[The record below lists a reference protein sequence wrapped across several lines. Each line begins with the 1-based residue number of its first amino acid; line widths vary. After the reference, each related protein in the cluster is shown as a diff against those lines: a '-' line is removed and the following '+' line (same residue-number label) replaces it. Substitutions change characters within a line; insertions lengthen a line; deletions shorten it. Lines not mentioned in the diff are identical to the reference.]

1 MSIMQ
6 RLTLIGL
13 YNYEQQYDR
22 DLFSNLVLPDGF
34 DKPTFINSLLLE
46 HGEKCVLYT
55 EPDFF
60 ISAIGIWSAKYS
72 LELSRIYEALTA
84 EYNPIYNYDRYE
96 ESSDSHGKK
105 YTSETSAGG
114 KLTSQTNAGGKLT
127 SETNAGTSSTSLT
140 NAGHKAKD
148 TPKYDDDVTNDYDV
162 VTSQDIDGTTEHQ
175 VSADN
180 SSSYQ
185 PESKDFSNVGR
196 STVANDGTIKRHI
209 EGTTQDLTESS
220 NSQTSDRTDNNSKT
234 TDQTT
239 NNSKTVDQTTNNSKT
254 IDSEAINDSHNAHL
268 YGNIGVTTS
277 AAMVSEVVAQRFKMS
292 LYGTACKMF
301 ANDLLLGIY

>member
-1 MSIMQ
+1 MSTMQ
-6 RLTLIGL
+6 RMTLIGL
-13 YNYEQQYDR
+13 YNYENTFER
-22 DLFSNLVLPDGF
+22 DLFRNLSLPAGF

-55 EPDFF
+55 DPDFF
-60 ISAIGIWSAKYS
+60 VSAIGMWSAKHS
-72 LELSRIYEALTA
+72 LELSRIYEALVA

-96 ESSDSHGKK
+96 ESSDIHDKQ
-105 YTSETSAGG
+105 Y
-114 KLTSQTNAGGKLT
+114 T
-127 SETNAGTSSTSLT
+127 SETNAGGRATSETNAGGKATSETEAGTEYASVT
-140 NAGHKAKD
+140 NAGHKATD
-148 TPKYDDDVTNDYDV
+148 SPKYDDDVTNDYDV

-180 SSSYQ
+180 SATYQ

-209 EGTTQDLTESS
+209 EGNTQDLSETS
-220 NSQTSDRTDNNSKT
+220 NSHTTDQTTNNSKT

-239 NNSKTVDQTTNNSKT
+239 NNSNTTDLTSNNSKT
-254 IDSEAINDSHNAHL
+254 TDSETINGGHTAHL

-277 AAMVSEVVAQRFKMS
+277 AAMVSEVVAQRFKLS
-292 LYGTACKMF
+292 LYGIASKMF
-301 ANDLLLGIY
+301 ANELLLGIY

>member
-1 MSIMQ
+1 MSTMQ

-13 YNYEQQYDR
+13 YNYEQQFER
-22 DLFSNLVLPDGF
+22 DLFRKLALPEGF
-34 DKPTFINSLLLE
+34 DKPTFVNSLLLE
-46 HGEKCVLYT
+46 HGEKCVLYAN
-55 EPDFF
+55 PDFF
-60 ISAIGIWSAKYS
+60 VNAIGIWSDKYA

-84 EYNPIYNYDRYE
+84 EYNPIYNYDRFE
-96 ESSDSHGKK
+96 ESTDAHGKN
-105 YTSETSAGG
+105 YTSE
-114 KLTSQTNAGGKLT
+114 
-127 SETNAGTSSTSLT
+127 T

-180 SSSYQ
+180 SANYQ
-185 PESKDFSNVGR
+185 PESKDFTNVGR

-209 EGTTQDLTESS
+209 EGATQDLAESS
-220 NSQTSDRTDNNSKT
+220 NSKT
-234 TDQTT
+234 TDRE
-239 NNSKTVDQTTNNSKT
+239 S
-254 IDSEAINDSHNAHL
+254 INDSHKAHL

-277 AAMVSEVVAQRFKMS
+277 AQMVSEVVDQRFKMS